1 MAICGIYKITNDVN
15 GHAYIGQAVDVF
27 VRWRQHFNEAYNP
40 ESNAYDGYFYRA
52 VRKYGVEN
60 FSMKV
65 LEVCKPEEL
74 NDREIFYIKKF
85 GTYRNNGYNMTIGGQ
100 DFSCTTARAIDQYD
114 LNGNLI
120 CTYTSIAEAKRQ
132 TGVCHIDRVLSGESR
147 TSGGFYW
154 SYCGNGFNL
163 RGEKKSREKQVN
175 QYTLD
180 GVFVRSYASITDA
193 QRETELTG
201 ISNACRNKVRCGM
214 YLWTFDGEEPIPYKV
229 RNRKY

>member
-1 MAICGIYKITNDVN
+1 M
-15 GHAYIGQAVDVF
+15 
-27 VRWRQHFNEAYNP
+27 RR
-40 ESNAYDGYFYRA
+40 YFTSDLHL
-52 VRKYGVEN
+52 G
-60 FSMKV
+60 SSKV

-114 LNGNLI
+114 LNGNLV

-163 RGEKKSREKQVN
+163 RDEKKNREKQVN

-193 QRETELTG
+193 QRKTGLTG

-214 YLWTFDGEEPIPYKV
+214 YLWTFDGEEPMPYKV

>member
-15 GHAYIGQAVDVF
+15 GHSYIGQAVDVF

-85 GTYRNNGYNMTIGGQ
+85 GTYKDHGYNMTVGGQ

-132 TGVCHIDRVLSGESR
+132 TGAIHIDRVLSGASR
-147 TSGGFYW
+147 TAGGFYW

-163 RGEKKSREKQVN
+163 RNERTHERKVC

-180 GVFVRSYASITDA
+180 GNFVKNYDSITKA
-193 QRETELTG
+193 QEETGLTG

-214 YLWTFDGEEPIPYKV
+214 YLWTFDGEEPRPYKV

>member
-85 GTYRNNGYNMTIGGQ
+85 DTYRNNGYNMTIGGQ

-114 LNGNLI
+114 LNGNLV

-163 RGEKKSREKQVN
+163 RGEKKNREKQVN

-193 QRETELTG
+193 QRETGLTG

-214 YLWTFDGEEPIPYKV
+214 YLWTFDGEEPMPYKV

>member
-85 GTYRNNGYNMTIGGQ
+85 DTYRNNVRWFLLELLWERIQ
-100 DFSCTTARAIDQYD
+100 FARR
-114 LNGNLI
+114 
-120 CTYTSIAEAKRQ
+120 E
-132 TGVCHIDRVLSGESR
+132 E
-147 TSGGFYW
+147 
-154 SYCGNGFNL
+154 
-163 RGEKKSREKQVN
+163 KSRE
-175 QYTLD
+175 T
-180 GVFVRSYASITDA
+180 SESIY
-193 QRETELTG
+193 
-201 ISNACRNKVRCGM
+201 S
-214 YLWTFDGEEPIPYKV
+214 
-229 RNRKY
+229 

>member
-52 VRKYGVEN
+52 IRKYGIEN

-65 LEVCKPEEL
+65 LEICEPIEL
-74 NDREIFYIKKF
+74 NEKEIFYIKKF
-85 GTYRNNGYNMTIGGQ
+85 GTYKDHGYNMTVGGQ

-114 LNGNLI
+114 LEGNLI
-120 CTYTSIAEAKRQ
+120 ASYVSIAEAKRQ
-132 TGVCHIDRVLSGESR
+132 TGTIHIDRVLNGDGR
-147 TSGGFYW
+147 TAGGFYW
-154 SYCGNGFNL
+154 SYSGCGFNL
-163 RGEKKSREKQVN
+163 RDEKKNREKRVR

-180 GVFVRSYASITDA
+180 GAFIRDYSSITEA
-193 QRETELTG
+193 QEETGLTG

-214 YLWTFDGEEPIPYKV
+214 YLWTFDGEEPKPYKV

>member
-65 LEVCKPEEL
+65 HEVCKSEEL

-85 GTYRNNGYNMTIGGQ
+85 ET
-100 DFSCTTARAIDQYD
+100 FSGFLAFP
-114 LNGNLI
+114 GEI
-120 CTYTSIAEAKRQ
+120 CYHFFQTMFFSEASA
-132 TGVCHIDRVLSGESR
+132 G
-147 TSGGFYW
+147 
-154 SYCGNGFNL
+154 
-163 RGEKKSREKQVN
+163 
-175 QYTLD
+175 
-180 GVFVRSYASITDA
+180 
-193 QRETELTG
+193 
-201 ISNACRNKVRCGM
+201 
-214 YLWTFDGEEPIPYKV
+214 
-229 RNRKY
+229 